1 MSDRLLDFYNREL
14 SFIRQMGEE
23 FARKHPGIASHLRM
37 SGTAIEDPHVSRLIE
52 AFALLS
58 ARTRLKIEDDFPEL
72 TQSLLDLL
80 YPHYLAPVPSMAIAR
95 LQPDPK
101 AEGAATVPRL
111 SELDTEPVGGETCR
125 FRTCYDTTIWPV
137 TLSGAQF
144 SGSPVVAPPNPRAP
158 NAEGALRLTLRCMG
172 DKATFS
178 DLAPDSLRFFISA
191 QPQIAYLLY
200 ELIFNHTLS
209 IAFADGPQDDSP
221 VIADPSVLTPVGF
234 ADDEG
239 MLPYPARSFIGYRLL
254 TEFFAFPEKF
264 LFFDLKGFD
273 AKTLVGAG
281 KTLEVFLY
289 FDRSATELERGVT
302 ADSFSLGCTPIV
314 NLFEQ
319 RADPIRLSHRQSEYR
334 VIPDARRPKGVEV
347 YAINRVG
354 GRTPD
359 GDEVTFEPFFA
370 LRHAHADSEG
380 RRYWHATRSPAVGD
394 LTGTQ
399 SQLSFVDLDFNPHV
413 PDDLIVS
420 IETICLNRDVPENLP
435 FGGGHPELRFVEPN
449 SAVAGMRCL
458 TAPTA
463 TLRLDFREGGYV
475 RLMSHLA
482 LNHLSL
488 SGDQAAPTLREIL
501 TLYDF
506 RDAPETRAVIG
517 GIVDIQTK
525 PTAARAPGGVVGA
538 ICRGLEVTV
547 TFDPGRFSG
556 SGMFLLASV
565 LERFVALY
573 ASANSFTQFVAR
585 ARGRKSALKKWPPRA
600 GHREIL

>member
-23 FARKHPGIASHLRM
+23 FAGKHPGIAGHLRM

-58 ARTRLKIEDDFPEL
+58 ARTRLKLEDDFPEL
-72 TQSLLDLL
+72 VQSMLDLL
-80 YPHYLAPVPSMAIAR
+80 YPHYQAPIPSMAIAR
-95 LQPDPK
+95 MLPDPK
-101 AEGAATVPRL
+101 AEGMASVPR
-111 SELDTEPVGGETCR
+111 STEMDTEPVGGEICR
-125 FRTCYDTTIWPV
+125 FRTCYDTEIWPV
-137 TLSGAQF
+137 TLTAAQF
-144 SGSPVVAPPNPRAP
+144 SGSPVVAPPNPRAS
-158 NAEGALRLTLRCMG
+158 NAEGALRLTLKCMG
-172 DKATFS
+172 DGVTFS
-178 DLAPDSLRFFISA
+178 DLAPDRLRFFISA

-200 ELIFNHTLS
+200 ETIHNHTLS
-209 IAFADGPQDDSP
+209 IAFADSVGDANP
-221 VIADPSVLTPVGF
+221 VIVDPSFITPVGF
-234 ADDEG
+234 EPDQG

-264 LFFDLKGFD
+264 LFFDLGGFD
-273 AKTLVGAG
+273 AKTLIGAG
-281 KTLEVFLY
+281 QTLEIFLY

-302 ADSFSLGCTPIV
+302 ADALSLGCTPIV

-319 RADPIRLSHRQSEYR
+319 RADPIRLTHTKSDYR
-334 VIPDARRPKGVEV
+334 VIPDARRPRGVEV
-347 YAINRVG
+347 YSINQVT
-354 GRTPD
+354 GRSPN
-359 GDEVTFEPFFA
+359 GDTVDFEPFFA
-370 LRHAHADSEG
+370 LRHSHEDSAG
-380 RRYWHATRSPAVGD
+380 RRYWHAKRTAAVGG
-394 LTGTQ
+394 LKGTQ
-399 SQLSFVDLDFNPHV
+399 SHLSFVDLDFNPHV
-413 PDDLIVS
+413 PEDLIVS
-420 IETICLNRDVPENLP
+420 IETTCLNRDVPEDLP
-435 FGGGHPELRFVEPN
+435 FGGGHPEMRFVEPN
-449 SAVAGMRCL
+449 SAVAGLRCI
-458 TAPTA
+458 TAPTS
-463 TLRLDFREGGYV
+463 TQRLDFGEGGYV

-488 SGDQAAPTLREIL
+488 SGPDAAPTLREIL

-517 GIVDIQTK
+517 GIVDIDTR

-547 TFDPGRFSG
+547 TFDPARFSG

-573 ASANSFTQFVAR
+573 ASANSFTQFIAR
-585 ARGRKSALKKWPPRA
+585 VKGRKRQMRKWPPRA

>member
-14 SFIRQMGEE
+14 VFIRQMGED
-23 FARKHPGIASHLRM
+23 FARRHPGIAGHLRM

-52 AFALLS
+52 AFALLN
-58 ARTRLKIEDDFPEL
+58 ARTRLKLEDDFPEL

-95 LQPDPK
+95 LVPDAK
-101 AEGAATVPRL
+101 AEGAATVRRRT
-111 SELDTEPVGGETCR
+111 EIDTEPVAGEICR
-125 FRTCYDTTIWPV
+125 FRTCYDTTVWPV
-137 TLSGAQF
+137 ALTAAQF
-144 SGSPVVAPPNPRAP
+144 SGSPVVAPANPRAP

-172 DKATFS
+172 DAMTFS
-178 DLAPDSLRFFISA
+178 DLAPDKLRFFISA

-200 ELIFNHTLS
+200 ELIFNHALS
-209 IAFADGPQDDSP
+209 VAFADGPADPAP
-221 VIADPSVLTPVGF
+221 VIADPSVITPVGF
-234 ADDEG
+234 APDEG

-264 LFFDLKGFD
+264 LFFDLAGFD
-273 AKTLVGAG
+273 AKTLTGAG
-281 KTLEVFLY
+281 RTLEVFIYL
-289 FDRSATELERGVT
+289 DRSATELERGVT
-302 ADSFSLGCTPIV
+302 VDSLSLGCTPIV

-319 RADPIRLSHRQSEYR
+319 RADPIRLTHTQSEYR
-334 VIPDARRPKGVEV
+334 VIPDARRPRGVEV
-347 YAINRVG
+347 YSINTVG

-359 GDEVTFEPFFA
+359 GTAVDFEPFFA
-370 LRHAHADSEG
+370 LRHSHEDSAG
-380 RRYWHATRSPAVGD
+380 RRYWHAQRSPAVGG
-394 LTGTQ
+394 LKGTQ
-399 SQLSFVDLDFNPHV
+399 THLSFVDLDFNPHV

-420 IETICLNRDVPENLP
+420 IETTCLNRDLPEDLP

-449 SAVAGMRCL
+449 SAVAGMRCM
-458 TAPTA
+458 TAPTP
-463 TLRLDFREGGYV
+463 TLRLNFGEGGYV

-488 SGDQAAPTLREIL
+488 SGPEAAATLREIL

-506 RDAPETRAVIG
+506 RDAPETRVVIG
-517 GIVDIQTK
+517 GIVGLDTR

-538 ICRGLEVTV
+538 ICRGLEVTA
-547 TFDPGRFSG
+547 TFDPARFSG
-556 SGMFLLASV
+556 SGMYLLASV

-585 ARGRKSALKKWPPRA
+585 VKGRKRQMRKWPPRA